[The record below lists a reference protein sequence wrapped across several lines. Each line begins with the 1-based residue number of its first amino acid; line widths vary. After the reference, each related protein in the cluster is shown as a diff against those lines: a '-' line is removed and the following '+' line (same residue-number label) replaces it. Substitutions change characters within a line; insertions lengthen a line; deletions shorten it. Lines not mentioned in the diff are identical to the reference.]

1 MFARDDRSLKNTA
14 SSAKSLREAT
24 LKRPYSRCSTISC
37 MRETGVSGGCTMSI
51 VVRLMADVENG
62 QTWGVKLVMAAK
74 GLWPM
79 VGG

>member
-1 MFARDDRSLKNTA
+1 MSARDDRSLKNTA

-24 LKRPYSRCSTISC
+24 LKRQCSRFSTISC
-37 MRETGVSGGCTMSI
+37 MRDVGVASGCTTSI
-51 VVRLMADVENG
+51 VVMLMVGDEKG
-62 QTWGVKLVMAAK
+62 QSWGIKVVMAAK